1 MSVGERHRPQILP
14 AIVAGS
20 AILTLLANLAGLLVD
35 CMTRLDAARLIA
47 INTVVSLAL
56 AAGVAAWMQRTQ
68 KPTFGTLDVAE
79 LYRLKEA
86 QVAAVLVK
94 RDSGDAERILAIQ
107 RAAIFGAELSKLI
120 DTLPEECGCLVLT
133 RGAVLGTGAN
143 LIDLTPDVRRRLGL

>member
-1 MSVGERHRPQILP
+1 
-14 AIVAGS
+14 
-20 AILTLLANLAGLLVD
+20 
-35 CMTRLDAARLIA
+35 MTRLEAARLIA

-107 RAAIFGAELSKLI
+107 RAAIFGADLSKLI

-133 RGAVLGTGAN
+133 RGALLGSGAQ
-143 LIDLTPDVRRRLGL
+143 LIDLTPAVRQRLGLEPRP

>member
-1 MSVGERHRPQILP
+1 
-14 AIVAGS
+14 
-20 AILTLLANLAGLLVD
+20 
-35 CMTRLDAARLIA
+35 MTRLEAARLIA

-107 RAAIFGAELSKLI
+107 RAAVFGAELSKLI
-120 DTLPEECGCLVLT
+120 DTLPEECGCLVLV
-133 RGAVLGTGAN
+133 RGAVLGSGAQ
-143 LIDLTPDVRRRLGL
+143 LVDLTPAVRSRLGLEPRP

>member
-1 MSVGERHRPQILP
+1 
-14 AIVAGS
+14 
-20 AILTLLANLAGLLVD
+20 
-35 CMTRLDAARLIA
+35 MTRLDAARLVA

-107 RAAIFGAELSKLI
+107 RAAVFGAELSKLI
-120 DTLPEECGCLVLT
+120 DTLPEECACLVLT
-133 RGAVLGTGAN
+133 RGAVLGSGAH
-143 LIDLTPDVRRRLGL
+143 LVDLTPTVRQRLGLEVRP

>member
-1 MSVGERHRPQILP
+1 
-14 AIVAGS
+14 
-20 AILTLLANLAGLLVD
+20 
-35 CMTRLDAARLIA
+35 MTRLDAARLIA

-107 RAAIFGAELSKLI
+107 RAAVFGAELSKLI
-120 DTLPEECGCLVLT
+120 DTLPEECGCLVLV
-133 RGAVLGTGAN
+133 RGAVLGSGAQ
-143 LIDLTPDVRRRLGL
+143 LVDLTPAVRSRLGLEPRP

>member
-1 MSVGERHRPQILP
+1 
-14 AIVAGS
+14 
-20 AILTLLANLAGLLVD
+20 
-35 CMTRLDAARLIA
+35 MTRLEAARLIA

-107 RAAIFGAELSKLI
+107 RAAVFGAELSKLI
-120 DTLPEECGCLVLT
+120 DTLPEECGCLVLM
-133 RGAVLGTGAN
+133 RGAVLGSGAQ
-143 LIDLTPDVRRRLGL
+143 LVDLTPAVRSRLGLEPRP